1 MACEFCTDPDGL
13 PCFPQYGIAPH
24 LYGTGPGFRIGTFFK
39 PREFWPSNF
48 QEDPENPNHG
58 TYWCPECGDGKPK
71 NEPEKATEMEINLN
85 ENRLAELELL
95 PNTASPAVVRE
106 LVRRLRTAE
115 SEAVKSEHRAITY
128 GDLLHE
134 RIIVMRAAVVAGK
147 LEGLEQGLQWIVNT
161 LEGPGHLPNLD
172 EARAIGGAQAMF
184 DAEMAEHEAFRAA
197 HPAPAIQSPRVG
209 DCTEVKPS

>member
-71 NEPEKATEMEINLN
+71 NEPEKATEMEVDLD
-85 ENRLAELELL
+85 ENRLAELERL

-106 LVRRLRTAE
+106 LVHRLREAGKTAE
-115 SEAVKSEHRAITY
+115 RMREALQTIAGMQDRAYYKVCPNETAKDAHLIAF
-128 GDLLHE
+128 GALAEQMKGHE
-134 RIIVMRAAVVAGK
+134 
-147 LEGLEQGLQWIVNT
+147 
-161 LEGPGHLPNLD
+161 
-172 EARAIGGAQAMF
+172 
-184 DAEMAEHEAFRAA
+184 
-197 HPAPAIQSPRVG
+197 S
-209 DCTEVKPS
+209 

>member
-71 NEPEKATEMEINLN
+71 NEPEKATEMEVDLD
-85 ENRLAELELL
+85 ENRLAELERL
-95 PNTASPAVVRE
+95 PNTASPAVVLE
-106 LVRRLRTAE
+106 LVRRLREAE
-115 SEAVKSEHRAITY
+115 
-128 GDLLHE
+128 
-134 RIIVMRAAVVAGK
+134 
-147 LEGLEQGLQWIVNT
+147 
-161 LEGPGHLPNLD
+161 
-172 EARAIGGAQAMF
+172 GA
-184 DAEMAEHEAFRAA
+184 
-197 HPAPAIQSPRVG
+197 
-209 DCTEVKPS
+209 TK